1 MENTE
6 NFEPRISMGKLE
18 NGVLTIDESFEELDA
33 ESLEGY
39 NHLRKIIFPAS
50 LKELGSYV
58 ICDQEELENVDF
70 SKVTRLKEIPDE
82 FISGKTCL
90 KEFIIPQ
97 GVTTLG
103 HSFLGKCEVGVN
115 VFVPQSVKE
124 IGYISSSEHKDIN
137 VYLFAPNLDINDLAD
152 DIKTLYVLPG
162 HYGYYANLLKEID
175 SEVYLRKIPDTLVS
189 TYGNSH
195 TEAKIVSK
203 LQQEEPIPEPH
214 PIIEPVV
221 EQKNEIEQQLTPAPQ
236 KKEAVITDKNDRTM
250 FSKELES
257 LIQATLEDGVLE
269 DNEKAALVK
278 RAEREGVDIAEL
290 EIYINSLLQKRA
302 KELENEKNAERKK
315 IEKEKKEAFG
325 RKCPNCGAQVPPLT
339 LKCECGYEF
348 TSQNQISSVQ
358 ILSDKI
364 NGITRSTKDEAD
376 RNKLI
381 TDTISLFPV
390 PNTKEDIIE
399 FLALSWPNA
408 KKKGGIWGSKSG
420 RLIIIIPTL
429 ILLIAIIAKVAKDDS
444 ITYGALFGVFLIFG
458 SPIYYIITKA
468 LINMDKPL
476 LTHNELAPV
485 WRRKFEQVLMKGRS
499 LRGDAEFTR
508 HLDYYE
514 DKLNK

>member
-58 ICDQEELENVDF
+58 ICDQEDLENVDF

-90 KEFIIPQ
+90 KELIIPQ

-103 HSFLGKCEVGVN
+103 HSFLGECEAGVN

-124 IGYISSSEHKDIN
+124 IGYISSSENKDIN

-152 DIKTLYVLPG
+152 DIKTLYVLPA
-162 HYGYYANLLKEID
+162 HYGYYANQLKEID
-175 SEVYLRKIPDTLVS
+175 SEVYLRKIPDALVS
-189 TYGNSH
+189 IYGNFN
-195 TEAKIVSK
+195 TEAKTASK
-203 LQQEEPIPEPH
+203 SQQEEPIPEPH

-221 EQKNEIEQQLTPAPQ
+221 EQKNEIEPQLTPAHQ
-236 KKEAVITDKNDRTM
+236 KKEAVITDNNDRTM

-269 DNEKAALVK
+269 ENEKAALVK

-302 KELENEKNAERKK
+302 REVENEKNAVRKQV
-315 IEKEKKEAFG
+315 EKEKKEAFG
-325 RKCPNCGAQVPPLT
+325 RKCPNCGAQVPPLA

-348 TSQNQISSVQ
+348 TTAKSVSSVQ

-364 NGITRSTKDEAD
+364 NEITRSTKEEAD

-381 TDTISLFPV
+381 SDTISLFPV

-399 FLALSWPNA
+399 FLALSFPNA
-408 KKKGGIWGSKSG
+408 KKKGGLWGNKSG
-420 RLIIIIPTL
+420 RMFVIIPTI
-429 ILLIAIIAKVAKDDS
+429 ILLIAIIAKLSSTSA
-444 ITYGALFGVFLIFG
+444 TTFGQSFIVFIILG
-458 SPIYYIITKA
+458 SPFYYFLTKA
-468 LINMDKPL
+468 LLKMDKSL
-476 LTHNELAPV
+476 LAHNELAPV

-508 HLDYYE
+508 QLDYYE